1 MNNEEHLDKE
11 DVIRMDLDELSEREL
26 DDLAYLVVKKLRES
40 MRQERDRSG
49 R

>member
-1 MNNEEHLDKE
+1 MAEVLSDENDKLKIDIDNLTE
-11 DVIRMDLDELSEREL
+11 
-26 DDLAYLVVKKLRES
+26 DDLEELARIVVRKLRES

>member
-1 MNNEEHLDKE
+1 MDDTQIANN
-11 DVIRMDLDELSEREL
+11 DELRIDVENLSEENLEEL
-26 DDLAYLVVKKLRES
+26 SRLVVRKLRES

>member
-1 MNNEEHLDKE
+1 MNNIQTADE
-11 DVIRMDLDELSEREL
+11 DELRIDVENLSEENLEEL
-26 DDLAYLVVKKLRES
+26 TLLVVRKLRES